1 MLSSAAISASVYPLA
16 FINATLAWL
25 EATVL
30 VAKSRVFT
38 KVVINPAFEV
48 SFPVPPVKSVVVPP
62 VKSVVAP
69 PVKSVVAPPVV
80 PVVFGVPLATRAS
93 NASPIKDS

>member
-16 FINATLAWL
+16 FINAMLAWL
-25 EATVL
+25 EATVS

-38 KVVINPAFEV
+38 KVVISPAFEV
-48 SFPVPPVKSVVVPP
+48 SFPVPPVNVSFPVPP
-62 VKSVVAP
+62 VNVTALASSVAELSP
-69 PVKSVVAPPVV
+69 TI
-80 PVVFGVPLATRAS
+80 VFCVFLARRAS